1 MQPGLRKLIR
11 TQTPQSKL
19 IMTQFDTY
27 VFVSSKIDTP
37 VSLRKSNIIAYDSEF
52 ALPSLAGLWS
62 LGGGRF

>member
-37 VSLRKSNIIAYDSEF
+37 FSLKKKYNIIAYDSEF

-62 LGGGRF
+62 LGG